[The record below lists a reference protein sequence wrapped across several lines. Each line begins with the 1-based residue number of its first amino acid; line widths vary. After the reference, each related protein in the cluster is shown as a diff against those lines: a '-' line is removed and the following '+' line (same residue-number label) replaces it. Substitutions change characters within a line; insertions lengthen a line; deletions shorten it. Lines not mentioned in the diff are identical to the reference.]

1 MLVFNHLSQRYR
13 IREILAEAQPI
24 FESTVVARDFD
35 RFAVTRERIVM
46 TNQQLQ
52 EDSELG
58 EARVDDEGSVDL

>member
-1 MLVFNHLSQRYR
+1 VFNHLSQRYR

-52 EDSELG
+52 EDS
-58 EARVDDEGSVDL
+58 